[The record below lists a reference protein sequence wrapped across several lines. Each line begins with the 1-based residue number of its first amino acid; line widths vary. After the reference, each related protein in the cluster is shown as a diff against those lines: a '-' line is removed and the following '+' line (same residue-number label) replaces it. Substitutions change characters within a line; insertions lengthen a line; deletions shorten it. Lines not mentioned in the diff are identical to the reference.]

1 MSGTREQLSVPTSRH
16 VCLHQVRNA
25 ASAQTKSLPTHILV
39 RHRRTIRSYQHMEFG
54 SIPSEDA
61 LLVEDLLDCGR
72 AVYYYDC
79 VVHYL
84 ELRKVEVSFP
94 SK

>member
-1 MSGTREQLSVPTSRH
+1 
-16 VCLHQVRNA
+16 
-25 ASAQTKSLPTHILV
+25 
-39 RHRRTIRSYQHMEFG
+39 MEFG
-54 SIPSEDA
+54 SIPSQDA
-61 LLVEDLLDCGR
+61 LLVKDLLHRGR